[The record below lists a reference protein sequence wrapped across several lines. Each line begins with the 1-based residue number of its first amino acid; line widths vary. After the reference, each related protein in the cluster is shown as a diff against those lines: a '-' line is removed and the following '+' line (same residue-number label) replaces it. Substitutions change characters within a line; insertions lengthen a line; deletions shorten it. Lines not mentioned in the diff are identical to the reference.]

1 VPWRAIEAHGSF
13 PGRDLGRETEWQ
25 AFGKPRGRGNG
36 EAGAVNQICGYEACD
51 RFEGQTKPMKVMG
64 GGGNPD
70 ARSGLVLK
78 ALKERTESG

>member
-1 VPWRAIEAHGSF
+1 
-13 PGRDLGRETEWQ
+13 
-25 AFGKPRGRGNG
+25 
-36 EAGAVNQICGYEACD
+36 VNQICGYEACD